1 MKLFE
6 LKVTF
11 IIESTASSIF
21 IALLN
26 AVSVTFL
33 GVLGTISCIHWT
45 LCSDKTGKISLLSV
59 LFNSSNVFLT
69 SADAYKQ
76 NLPINIIDVII
87 NGSANKQLVV
97 VAP

>member
-1 MKLFE
+1 MILLMWFEISFEMKLFE

-33 GVLGTISCIHWT
+33 GVLGTISCIH
-45 LCSDKTGKISLLSV
+45 
-59 LFNSSNVFLT
+59 
-69 SADAYKQ
+69 
-76 NLPINIIDVII
+76 
-87 NGSANKQLVV
+87 
-97 VAP
+97 